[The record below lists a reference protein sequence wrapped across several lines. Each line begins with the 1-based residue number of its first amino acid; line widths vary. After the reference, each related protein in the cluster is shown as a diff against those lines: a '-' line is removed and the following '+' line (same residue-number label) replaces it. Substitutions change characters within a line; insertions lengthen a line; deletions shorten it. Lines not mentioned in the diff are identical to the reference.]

1 MIQMKKRLKNN
12 FFIFILLFIF
22 GCTSVENREV
32 ENIDSKYLI
41 LKGMNLK
48 KVGKYSQALELYKE
62 ALKSNGK
69 DSILYQE
76 LGETYIKLGDY
87 SKGIKYYKKA
97 LEISSYKMDINKNL
111 AYAYYLEKDYSN
123 SLDYINKLSERE
135 LDTESKKLKGY
146 LLIKNK
152 KLKEARDYLKSNE
165 NNIDVFDEV
174 YYNSYLD
181 FLEENN
187 YNEDLQE
194 VFNKIYEKYYN
205 NLDAMTL
212 YFRKKEK
219 NCKDIVELEK
229 ELKRYIV
236 NERTNDE
243 LYILLGEIEYKLKK
257 YKESKMSLK
266 FVSSEGRM
274 SERYIN
280 LIRRLKWKK

>member
-1 MIQMKKRLKNN
+1 MKKRLKNN

-22 GCTSVENREV
+22 GCTSVENRES

-266 FVSSEGRM
+266 FVSSEGKM

-280 LIRRLKWKK
+280 LIRRLK

>member
-12 FFIFILLFIF
+12 FFIFSLLFIF
-22 GCTSVENREV
+22 GCTSVENREA

-69 DSILYQE
+69 DNILYQE
-76 LGETYIKLGDY
+76 LGETYIKLGEY

-123 SLDYINKLSERE
+123 SLDCISKLSERE

-152 KLKEARDYLKSNE
+152 KLKEAKDYLKSNE
-165 NNIDVFDEV
+165 NNINVFDEV

-187 YNEDLQE
+187 HNEDLQE
-194 VFNKIYEKYYN
+194 ILNKIYEKYYN

-236 NERTNDE
+236 NEKTNDE

-257 YKESKMSLK
+257 YNESKMSLK

-274 SERYIN
+274 TERYIN
-280 LIRRLKWKK
+280 LIRRLK

>member
-69 DSILYQE
+69 DNILYQE
-76 LGETYIKLGDY
+76 LGETYIKLGEY

-123 SLDYINKLSERE
+123 SLDCISKLSERE

-152 KLKEARDYLKSNE
+152 KLKEARNYLKSNE
-165 NNIDVFDEV
+165 NNINVFDEV

-194 VFNKIYEKYYN
+194 ILNKIYEKYYN

-236 NERTNDE
+236 NEKTNDE

-257 YKESKMSLK
+257 YTESKMSLK

-274 SERYIN
+274 TERYIN
-280 LIRRLKWKK
+280 LIRRLK

>member
-69 DSILYQE
+69 DNILYQE
-76 LGETYIKLGDY
+76 LGETYIKLGEY

-123 SLDYINKLSERE
+123 SLDCISKLSERE

-165 NNIDVFDEV
+165 NNINVFDEV

-194 VFNKIYEKYYN
+194 ILNKIYEKYYN

-236 NERTNDE
+236 NEKTNDE

-257 YKESKMSLK
+257 YNESKMSLK

-274 SERYIN
+274 TERYIN
-280 LIRRLKWKK
+280 LIRRLK

>member
-12 FFIFILLFIF
+12 FFIFALLFIF

-69 DSILYQE
+69 DNILYQE
-76 LGETYIKLGDY
+76 LGETYIKLGEY

-97 LEISSYKMDINKNL
+97 LEISNYKMDINKNL

-123 SLDYINKLSERE
+123 SLDCISKLSERE

-152 KLKEARDYLKSNE
+152 KLKEAKDYLKNNE
-165 NNIDVFDEV
+165 NNINVFDEV

-194 VFNKIYEKYYN
+194 ILNKIYEKYYN

-236 NERTNDE
+236 NEKTNDE
-243 LYILLGEIEYKLKK
+243 LYILLGEVEYKLKK
-257 YKESKMSLK
+257 YNESKMSLK

-274 SERYIN
+274 TEGYIN
-280 LIRRLKWKK
+280 LIRRLK

>member
-69 DSILYQE
+69 DNILYQE
-76 LGETYIKLGDY
+76 LGETYIKLGEY

-123 SLDYINKLSERE
+123 SLDCISKLSERE

-152 KLKEARDYLKSNE
+152 KLKEARNYLKSNE
-165 NNIDVFDEV
+165 NNINVFDEV

-194 VFNKIYEKYYN
+194 ILNKIYEKYYN

-236 NERTNDE
+236 NEKTNDE

-257 YKESKMSLK
+257 YNESKMSLK

-274 SERYIN
+274 TERYIN
-280 LIRRLKWKK
+280 LIRRLK

>member
-22 GCTSVENREV
+22 GCTSVENRES

-266 FVSSEGRM
+266 FVSSEGKM

-280 LIRRLKWKK
+280 LIRRLK